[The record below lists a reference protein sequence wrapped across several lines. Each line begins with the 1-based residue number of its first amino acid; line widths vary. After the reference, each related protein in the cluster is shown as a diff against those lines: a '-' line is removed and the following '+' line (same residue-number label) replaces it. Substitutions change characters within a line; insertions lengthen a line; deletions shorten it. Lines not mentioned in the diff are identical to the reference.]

1 MQRGLRSSSNH
12 QTYLGV
18 RRHDRDVPHRLGLFD
33 ALSAVDRHCALPTA
47 IAHPCITSHIN
58 PCRSMDEPLPL
69 RRQRVLRLIECPA
82 TSTAAAVRSRTIRK
96 QPLRTR
102 TSDGRFD
109 RTAASSPALI
119 VVFLSKERSVGHAL
133 RLVSLPM
140 WQTLVPK
147 HRERLLAEQPQL
159 ARPWK

>member
-1 MQRGLRSSSNH
+1 
-12 QTYLGV
+12 
-18 RRHDRDVPHRLGLFD
+18 
-33 ALSAVDRHCALPTA
+33 
-47 IAHPCITSHIN
+47 
-58 PCRSMDEPLPL
+58 MDEPLPL
-69 RRQRVLRLIECPA
+69 RRQRVLRLIEWPA

-133 RLVSLPM
+133 RLVGTIGMAASSCCGVWVGWGRGVEGCQKQVEGVNGP
-140 WQTLVPK
+140 P
-147 HRERLLAEQPQL
+147 A
-159 ARPWK
+159 ARG